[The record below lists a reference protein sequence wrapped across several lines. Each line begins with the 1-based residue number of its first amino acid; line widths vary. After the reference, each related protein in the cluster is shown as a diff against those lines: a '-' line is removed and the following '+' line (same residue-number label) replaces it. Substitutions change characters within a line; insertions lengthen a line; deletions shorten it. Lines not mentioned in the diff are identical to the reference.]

1 MQTRV
6 QTHPKAHPFT
16 NLRTQLGCQPEQ
28 SPTASYGLWVPGGMV
43 AVFQGRASPQKG
55 HDFYD
60 LASGIMQG
68 QLFYVLFT
76 DSHKVPPKF
85 KGRRNRLPLDG
96 EQQGFRR
103 ACGMRDIVRTCNCH
117 RRRGCENA
125 KYAACKC
132 STIGSC
138 YYYPD
143 YWKDL
148 APLCITMS
156 YRLSIA
162 KGGAGSGVVSIG
174 AAREIV
180 QETLWDLSKVTQ
192 HVSTQCILR
201 QTGLGHS
208 CLCC

>member
-1 MQTRV
+1 MCNSGQVQWAWLISAPFGVSWSSLQTRV

-60 LASGIMQG
+60 LAS
-68 QLFYVLFT
+68 VLFT

-117 RRRGCENA
+117 RR
-125 KYAACKC
+125 KMP
-132 STIGSC
+132 S
-138 YYYPD
+138 
-143 YWKDL
+143 
-148 APLCITMS
+148 M
-156 YRLSIA
+156 
-162 KGGAGSGVVSIG
+162 
-174 AAREIV
+174 
-180 QETLWDLSKVTQ
+180 Q
-192 HVSTQCILR
+192 HVSAQQLVIVIIIR
-201 QTGLGHS
+201 IIGKI
-208 CLCC
+208 